1 MPQKTETNAKA
12 PFFFQLRLNDQVV
25 GTEIVLQD
33 ANMHILSLPK
43 HKPFPSIIPSP
54 PNNLMIYYISGCPQK
69 DGDSPQ
75 CDRFKPACM
84 ETNYG
89 KLQSLGE
96 RRRGQVTGL

>member
-1 MPQKTETNAKA
+1 MPQNTETNAKA

-33 ANMHILSLPK
+33 AHM

-54 PNNLMIYYISGCPQK
+54 PNNLMIYYISACPQK

-75 CDRFKPACM
+75 CDRFKPVCM
-84 ETNYG
+84 EI
-89 KLQSLGE
+89 KLRKTPKFGREEKRTGYWPLK
-96 RRRGQVTGL
+96 RRKC